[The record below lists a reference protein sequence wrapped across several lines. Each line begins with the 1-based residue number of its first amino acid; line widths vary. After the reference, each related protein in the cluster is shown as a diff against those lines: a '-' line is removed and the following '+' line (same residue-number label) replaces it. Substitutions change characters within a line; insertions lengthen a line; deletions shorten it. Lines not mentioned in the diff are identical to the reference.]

1 MEFSVTGLTASQRYK
16 LLIGGIVPR
25 PIAFVSTV
33 SVSGQSNLAPFSFFA
48 GVCSDPMTLLFC
60 PANAPDGGE
69 KDTLRN
75 AAPPAEGGTG
85 EFVVNVAVE
94 AYANRVAA
102 AAEPLP
108 SSRSEFDFIELT
120 RADAAMVKP
129 PRVAESPVAYEC
141 RTIQVIRLNPGAP
154 AGGNIV
160 IGEVVHVF
168 VRDDLIDDRLRIDAD
183 ALRAIGRMGGLSYC
197 TTRDRFEM
205 SVGAAALE
213 K

>member
-1 MEFSVTGLTASQRYK
+1 M
-16 LLIGGIVPR
+16 
-25 PIAFVSTV
+25 
-33 SVSGQSNLAPFSFFA
+33 
-48 GVCSDPMTLLFC
+48 
-60 PANAPDGGE
+60 
-69 KDTLRN
+69 
-75 AAPPAEGGTG
+75 
-85 EFVVNVAVE
+85 NVAVE

-141 RTIQVIRLNPGAP
+141 RTLQVIRLNPGAP

-197 TTRDRFEM
+197 RTRDRFEM